1 MKLILP
7 AGDYTVNEAR
17 LVTKD
22 YYSALSSR
30 DRYVYD
36 YVGGGDHT
44 RGSVGILSLLRC
56 TQLNE

>member
-1 MKLILP
+1 MKPLST

-22 YYSALSSR
+22 YFSALSSR

-44 RGSVGILSLLRC
+44 RGSVGNLCLL
-56 TQLNE
+56 